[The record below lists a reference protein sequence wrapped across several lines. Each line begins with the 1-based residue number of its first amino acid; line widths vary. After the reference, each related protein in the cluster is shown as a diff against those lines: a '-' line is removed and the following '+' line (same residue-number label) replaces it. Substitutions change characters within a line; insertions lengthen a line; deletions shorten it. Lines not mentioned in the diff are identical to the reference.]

1 MARVSVMVM
10 IGSCKN
16 RIMRKF
22 NFKGKMSALDAYKTI
37 IVKNTQY
44 PLDGATSNL
53 LNNLIHIEKSFFLN
67 GRVF

>member
-22 NFKGKMSALDAYKTI
+22 NFKGKMSALDAYVISGKKPDI
-37 IVKNTQY
+37 ELKNICASI
-44 PLDGATSNL
+44 LG
-53 LNNLIHIEKSFFLN
+53 
-67 GRVF
+67 